1 MGEKQGHTPDLD
13 RQADI
18 ATDASIAALEA
29 AIKSVTAERLGEDE
43 AIGILTGLLRAAG
56 RWASF
61 TINPAMDEG
70 IHIMLARVLEQERAA
85 RASNPGETMQ

>member
-1 MGEKQGHTPDLD
+1 MSKPNFD

-18 ATDASIAALEA
+18 ATEASISALEA
-29 AIKSVTAERLGEDE
+29 AIKSVTDADRLGEDE

-61 TINPAMDEG
+61 TITAEMDEG
-70 IHIMLARVLEQERAA
+70 IHMMLAKVLEQERAA
-85 RASNPGETMQ
+85 RLANPGETIQ

>member
-1 MGEKQGHTPDLD
+1 MSAPNFD

-18 ATDASIAALEA
+18 ATEASIAALEA
-29 AIKSVTAERLGEDE
+29 ACRSVTDADRLGEDE

-61 TINPAMDEG
+61 TINAEMDEG
-70 IHIMLARVLEQERAA
+70 IHMMLAKVLEQERAA
-85 RASNPGETMQ
+85 RLANPGETIQ

>member
-1 MGEKQGHTPDLD
+1 MSGPNFD

-18 ATDASIAALEA
+18 ATEASIAALEA
-29 AIKSVTAERLGEDE
+29 AIKSVTDAERLGEDE

-61 TINPAMDEG
+61 TITDEMDDG
-70 IHIMLARVLEQERAA
+70 IHMMLAKVLEQERAA
-85 RASNPGETMQ
+85 RLANPGETIQ

>member
-1 MGEKQGHTPDLD
+1 MSKPNFD

-18 ATDASIAALEA
+18 ATEASIAALEA
-29 AIKSVTAERLGEDE
+29 AIKSVTDAERLGEDE

-61 TINPAMDEG
+61 TITAEMDKG
-70 IHIMLARVLEQERAA
+70 IHMMLAKVLEQERAA
-85 RASNPGETMQ
+85 RLANPGEIIQ

>member
-1 MGEKQGHTPDLD
+1 MSKPNSA

-18 ATDASIAALEA
+18 ATEASIAALEA
-29 AIKSVTAERLGEDE
+29 AIKSVTDAERLGEDE

-61 TINPAMDEG
+61 TITAEMDEG
-70 IHIMLARVLEQERAA
+70 IQMMLAKVLEQERAA
-85 RASNPGETMQ
+85 RLANPGGAIQ

>member
-1 MGEKQGHTPDLD
+1 MTDIEPALD

-18 ATDASIAALEA
+18 ATDVSIAALEA
-29 AIKSVTAERLGEDE
+29 AISAVKGHGPNLSQDE

-61 TINPAMDEG
+61 TIPAELDGG
-70 IHIMLARVLEQERAA
+70 IQQMMEKVMEQERRA
-85 RASNPGETMQ
+85 RNSHAMGGVQ

>member
-1 MGEKQGHTPDLD
+1 MSKPNFD

-18 ATDASIAALEA
+18 ATEASIAALEA
-29 AIKSVTAERLGEDE
+29 AIKSVTDADRLGEDE

-61 TINPAMDEG
+61 TITAEMDEG
-70 IHIMLARVLEQERAA
+70 IHMMLAKVLEQERAVRLA
-85 RASNPGETMQ
+85 NPGETIQ